1 VEQRRVRDLFKFLN
15 ERHQIYL
22 RRERGDPKPW
32 TKNVILRDY
41 RFTQNYRELDK
52 TTIWIAKNWR
62 NPHKHEPYT
71 WFAMAV
77 ARYINWPPTLEAIG
91 YPVPWHRER
100 VIRIM
105 DDIRT
110 GNGAKHL
117 LKVRAA
123 TLELFP
129 SVSQQVFGRSYKI
142 DAGQSRQ
149 IFGGAYFLNSIGPK
163 IQSVVNDRLHL
174 LWVERKATTKR
185 LEACKSLAE
194 LYEVVQGFYGF
205 GSFMAA
211 QLIADIKYLPQWD
224 EKKMPDWW
232 TWAVSGPG
240 SRLGM
245 NYMLNL
251 PIGRR
256 RRSTA
261 ESSSGEEW
269 NLVPKKSFPEKTW
282 LAHLL
287 ELEKKINLMLEREN
301 MPRAHMQ
308 DVQGF
313 LCEFSKYEKCRLG
326 HGRPKQKF
334 NGRKEDGNR
343 IK

>member
-1 VEQRRVRDLFKFLN
+1 MEQRRVRDLFNFLK

-22 RRERGDPKPW
+22 RRKAGQPRPW
-32 TKNVILRDY
+32 TKDPILRDY

-52 TTIWIAKNWR
+52 TTIWIAKHWR
-62 NPHKHEPYT
+62 EPHKHEPYT
-71 WFAMAV
+71 WFALAV

-91 YPVPWHRER
+91 YPLPWKRER
-100 VIRIM
+100 VIQIM
-105 DDIRT
+105 DDIRV
-110 GNGAKHL
+110 GEGERHL
-117 LKVRAA
+117 RKVSKA

-174 LWVERKATTKR
+174 LWVNRKALTKR
-185 LEACKSLAE
+185 LNAARDLQE
-194 LYEVVQGFYGF
+194 LYEIIMEQYGF

-211 QLIADIKYLPQWD
+211 QLIADIKYLPQWRHGS
-224 EKKMPDWW
+224 DWW
-232 TWAVSGPG
+232 TWAASGPG

-245 NYMLNL
+245 NYLL
-251 PIGRR
+251 
-256 RRSTA
+256 STNGKRP
-261 ESSSGEEW
+261 SPSI
-269 NLVPKKSFPEKTW
+269 PEKVW
-282 LAHLL
+282 YQHLL
-287 ELEKKINLMLEREN
+287 ELESKINPMLVKAG
-301 MPRAHMQ
+301 MPKAHMQ

-313 LCEFSKYEKCRLG
+313 LCEFAKYEKCRLG

-334 NGRKEDGNR
+334 NGGKEDGNR
-343 IK
+343 IKQR